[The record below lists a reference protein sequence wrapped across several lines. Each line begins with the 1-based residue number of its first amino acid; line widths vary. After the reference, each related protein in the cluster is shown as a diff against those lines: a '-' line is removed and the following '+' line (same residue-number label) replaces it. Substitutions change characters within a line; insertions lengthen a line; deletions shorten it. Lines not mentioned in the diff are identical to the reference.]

1 MPTRYKILILL
12 FIVTLA
18 VGTLAL
24 LHSTHD
30 NDALLHFRAL
40 FANRTFYNLKPNLTL
55 TTDGTSLWYGGIS
68 LLAIIMIVLAIK
80 AARRD
85 GSQGLRR
92 RFTQRKWFKAQTAQ
106 LQTKTTL
113 PVKTEVESG
122 LREELKAMT
131 DFLRA
136 KDSIIT
142 ELEETLS
149 AKQQLLQRRN
159 EELDAV
165 KSKVNML
172 TDQLADTKLAKERSE
187 NVLQQELKK
196 IKVLR
201 AKDSIINE
209 LENSLTATQ
218 EHLRR
223 QSEELDALKS
233 KVNSLTEQL
242 ADLRLAKERAENIL
256 EREVEKTKILQADSI
271 IMEQDSSLS
280 RKIVVLESQL
290 RDKQELLQSR
300 NRELKASRSKVNT
313 LRERLVTLGSAK
325 KQTETVLQQQLH
337 NKTELLQSKD
347 VAMKELQESLST
359 RVHALETQ
367 LREKEQLLK
376 ERDAESA
383 ALEPEAKGL
392 TESDPARERAKSL
405 LLQELQ
411 NRAELLQ
418 AKDAIV
424 KELEERLNTTA
435 QALADARSEMERLVT
450 QRDGKLAAI
459 GDQLTKIE
467 LPREQPE
474 GLLRPDRKGMNSQ
487 LLELGAAKA
496 RTASIPAEE
505 AKPATETNDM
515 PGQAQHERKDQE

>member
-1 MPTRYKILILL
+1 MPSRYKILILL

-113 PVKTEVESG
+113 PVKTDVESG

-136 KDSIIT
+136 KDSIMS

-159 EELDAV
+159 EELDA
-165 KSKVNML
+165 
-172 TDQLADTKLAKERSE
+172 
-187 NVLQQELKK
+187 
-196 IKVLR
+196 
-201 AKDSIINE
+201 
-209 LENSLTATQ
+209 
-218 EHLRR
+218 
-223 QSEELDALKS
+223 LKS
-233 KVNSLTEQL
+233 KVKSLTEQL

-256 EREVEKTKILQADSI
+256 EREIEKTKILQADSI

-290 RDKQELLQSR
+290 REKQELLQSR

-325 KQTETVLQQQLH
+325 KQIETVLQQRLH

-359 RVHALETQ
+359 RAQALETQ

-376 ERDAESA
+376 ERAAESA

-505 AKPATETNDM
+505 AKPATETHDM